1 MKKFREYFFITLGV
15 FMVALATK
23 FLLAPNK
30 VAAGGV
36 IGLAIIINNF
46 FPFLDIGL
54 LSLMMNGFLF
64 IIAFI
69 FIGSKFGGK
78 TIYASLSLS
87 GIIWFLDRT
96 VTSNVPITN
105 DLFLASIF
113 GTVISG
119 IGMGIVFNQNASTGG
134 TDIIAK
140 ILSKFINAPIGKS
153 LLVVDFVIT
162 IFSALSFGIE
172 IGLYSLL
179 SVLFNGFVIDLIIEG
194 LNVCKQV
201 MVISPKNDSINKFI
215 INELGRGCTIFTGI
229 GGYTGNDTY
238 ILYTVLSRREFVR
251 LKEFI
256 IEVDKKAFITV
267 GDVHEVLGEGF
278 KNISGEE

>member
-1 MKKFREYFFITLGV
+1 
-15 FMVALATK
+15 MVALATK

-54 LSLMMNGFLF
+54 LSLIMNGFLF

-113 GTVISG
+113 GTVVSG

-179 SVLFNGFVIDLIIEG
+179 SVLVNGFIIDLIIEG
-194 LNVCKQV
+194 LNVCKQI

-238 ILYTVLSRREFVR
+238 VLYTVLSRREFIR

-278 KNISGEE
+278 KDISGEE